1 MQDAMHNSPP
11 EQLAKFFELSPDL
24 FVFSNASGDYR
35 LLNPAWEKILGY
47 SLEEFMQKP
56 TLYYVHPDDLPETVR
71 VRRALVEGT
80 TVVTFENRYLAK
92 DGTWK
97 WLSWNAVPQSD
108 GSIYAV
114 ARDITLQK
122 EDEKITQLLLRKLE
136 QRNQELDQFAYIVS
150 HDLKSPLRSIINLS
164 EWIKEDLGD
173 ALKPEVAGQIDLLQ
187 SRVVRM
193 QRLIEDLL
201 QYAKTGRGELPLET
215 VNLNQLLAEV
225 IEGQARPVGFQILV
239 PKPLTEIAG
248 RTIELYQL
256 FENLI
261 GNAVKY
267 RAADDGRVSIT
278 QQDEGDHWQFKVQD
292 DGIGIDP
299 KHHKRIFQVF
309 QRLDAAEEIE
319 GTGIGLALVQK
330 IIHAMG
336 GSIGLTSQ
344 EGKGSTFL
352 FTWPK

>member
-1 MQDAMHNSPP
+1 MHNTPP

-35 LLNPAWEKILGY
+35 MLNPAWERILGY
-47 SLEEFMQKP
+47 SLEEFIQKP
-56 TLYYVHPDDLPETVR
+56 TLHYVHPDDLPETMR
-71 VRRALVEGT
+71 VRKALVEGAA
-80 TVVTFENRYLAK
+80 VVTFENRYLAK
-92 DGTWK
+92 DGSWK
-97 WLSWNAVPQSD
+97 WLSWNAVPQPD

-114 ARDITLQK
+114 ARDISLQK
-122 EDEKITQLLLRKLE
+122 EDEKTTQQLLRKLE

-173 ALKPEVAGQIDLLQ
+173 ALKPEVAGQITMLQ
-187 SRVVRM
+187 GRVMRM
-193 QRLIEDLL
+193 QQLIEDLL
-201 QYAKTGRGELPLET
+201 KYAKTGRGEMPLET
-215 VNLNQLLAEV
+215 VNLNHLVEEV
-225 IEGQARPVGFQILV
+225 VEGQARPVGFQILV
-239 PKPLTEIAG
+239 PKPLTQIAG

-256 FENLI
+256 FQNLI

-267 RAADDGRVSIT
+267 RAADEGMVSIT
-278 QQDEGDHWQFKVQD
+278 QQEEGNFWLFKVQD

-299 KHHKRIFQVF
+299 KHHKRVFQVF
-309 QRLDAAEEIE
+309 QRLASSEEIE

-330 IIHAMG
+330 IVEAMG
-336 GSIGLTSQ
+336 GSISLQSQ